1 MYGPLVYASQI
12 RECCS
17 KGMPSLSRLCL
28 SERLLSEDKMD
39 KGTAVSQSFQGAARD
54 VKGPGISKCRRLRQ
68 RTTKENIKGS
78 ASRATR
84 KTYEDL

>member
-1 MYGPLVYASQI
+1 MYGPLAYASQI

-39 KGTAVSQSFQGAARD
+39 KGTAVSQSFQGAPRD
-54 VKGPGISKCRRLRQ
+54 VKGPGTSNVDDLDNGQQK
-68 RTTKENIKGS
+68 
-78 ASRATR
+78 
-84 KTYEDL
+84 KTQKADDMQAEQQGRP